1 MFWGVLVEVLRLVCE
16 CDMCACDTRV
26 CSYPFSENT
35 EEHMTYMT
43 TRCPSWCDRVF
54 LSKTAKTLLAEVR
67 PPSLVTLKVSSIAY
81 GWLSDSELT
90 CVACVGERPAPV

>member
-1 MFWGVLVEVLRLVCE
+1 
-16 CDMCACDTRV
+16 MCASVTQVCVCVTRVCVTRVCV

-43 TRCPSWCDRVF
+43 TRCPSWCDRIF

-67 PPSLVTLKVSSIAY
+67 SPSLVTFIVSSIAY
-81 GWLSDSELT
+81 GWLSDGELT
-90 CVACVGERPAPV
+90 CVAYVGERPAPV